1 MIIGKY
7 YKVTQATAIGERGVK
22 EKTWGK
28 VIWIH
33 PERRFCVLQFD
44 TGARECFSPLEL
56 GVQ

>member
-7 YKVTQATAIGERGVK
+7 YKVTQATAIGERGVE

-33 PERRFCVLQFD
+33 PDSRFCVLQFD
-44 TGARECFSPLEL
+44 GGIRECFTAQEL
-56 GVQ
+56 SC